1 MMDPVPDLLGIIRE
15 EIVLCRDLVEHATQK
30 TSLLVQG
37 SVEEILENDKIE
49 QTLSSKLCLLEKET
63 KRLCLDLGRAFRIPN
78 EEFTLMKLAD
88 HLEPPLALELRSQA
102 ALFRDLAQQLKS
114 ISRRNMKLIEKSMK
128 CFRDILSLMC
138 NVSGSYRQN
147 GFFEQLPSVQP
158 TFSQQA

>member
-1 MMDPVPDLLGIIRE
+1 MMDPVSDLLGIIRE
-15 EIVLCRDLVEHATQK
+15 EIVLCRDLVEHAKQK

-49 QTLSSKLCLLEKET
+49 QTLNSKLRMLEKET
-63 KRLCLDLGRAFRIPN
+63 KRFCLDLGQSFRIPH
-78 EEFTLMKLAD
+78 EEFTLMKFAD

-102 ALFRDLAQQLKS
+102 AIFRDLVQQLKS
-114 ISRRNMKLIEKSMK
+114 ISRRNMKLIEKSMQR
-128 CFRDILSLMC
+128 FRDILSLMC
-138 NVSGSYRQN
+138 NASGSYRQN